1 MTHNLGTIFPITD
14 QHLMIH
20 QKPTHIINTS
30 TDLYPSSSLSTTSN
44 TIIIKDIPQINFR
57 KRIQHQSYYPNH
69 YYHLYFPS
77 PSNIHATTNKINDS
91 EYKNNNSLLSHH
103 FNHNITNNPSPPYSS
118 TIYIL

>member
-57 KRIQHQSYYPNH
+57 KQIQHQLNYPTH
-69 YYHLYFPS
+69 YRPLQFPS
-77 PSNIHATTNKINDS
+77 PSHIHATTKKSMTTNTKI
-91 EYKNNNSLLSHH
+91 
-103 FNHNITNNPSPPYSS
+103 ITPSYHITS
-118 TIYIL
+118 III